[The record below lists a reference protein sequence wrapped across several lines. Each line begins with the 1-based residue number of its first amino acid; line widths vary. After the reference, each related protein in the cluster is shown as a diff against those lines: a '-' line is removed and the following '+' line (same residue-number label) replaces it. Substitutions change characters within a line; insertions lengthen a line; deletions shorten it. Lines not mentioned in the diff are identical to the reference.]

1 MADSN
6 GGNGAPANDNDNSD
20 DDEMDNEEREAIEAA
35 MREAAER
42 QRQRQ
47 IDNQR
52 TESTEAKKLWV
63 PQSTVSRHAP
73 PVDAGA
79 DEAKETAAIQTARKP
94 NSPKNRGAGNWPGVV
109 PDDVSTNQEE
119 TEENDGD
126 EDEHRGRRRE

>member
-1 MADSN
+1 MADNN

-35 MREAAER
+35 MREAAE
-42 QRQRQ
+42 RQRQ

-94 NSPKNRGAGNWPGVV
+94 NSPKNRGAGNWPGVM
-109 PDDVSTNQEE
+109 PDDVSINQEE

-126 EDEHRGRRRE
+126 EDEYRGRRRE

>member
-94 NSPKNRGAGNWPGVV
+94 NSPKNRGAGNWPGIM
-109 PDDVSTNQEE
+109 PDDVSINQEE
-119 TEENDGD
+119 TEENDED
-126 EDEHRGRRRE
+126 EDE

>member
-42 QRQRQ
+42 QRQ

-63 PQSTVSRHAP
+63 PQSTVSCHAP
-73 PVDAGA
+73 PVDTGA

-94 NSPKNRGAGNWPGVV
+94 NSPKNRGAGNWPGVM
-109 PDDVSTNQEE
+109 PDDVSINQEE
-119 TEENDGD
+119 TEENDED
-126 EDEHRGRRRE
+126 EDE